1 MLDQLFL
8 GQFLSL
14 LCELLKNGAPLCLSL
29 CSQARPQDLA
39 EVKEEREGEITKEAN
54 MYEHPRV
61 LFLAHY
67 TDHSPMGGIPVTSTS
82 CKTKT
87 TVTHLVSE
95 AQDPIQADWVWST
108 AFLVWRPSNLFCKG

>member
-54 MYEHPRV
+54 TYEHPRV
-61 LFLAHY
+61 LFLAHI
-67 TDHSPMGGIPVTSTS
+67 TQITPLWEV
-82 CKTKT
+82 
-87 TVTHLVSE
+87 
-95 AQDPIQADWVWST
+95 
-108 AFLVWRPSNLFCKG
+108 FLLRLLHVKLRQQSHI